1 MRESS
6 RLSAGP
12 DLSGLYVHIPFCK
25 RKCPY
30 CAFYSREPLP
40 GEMHSFAKAAGIEI
54 EKLRGVQDIR
64 TVYIGG
70 GTPTVLDESSLTY
83 LLESLQSII
92 KDADE
97 ITCEANPDSITRK
110 KLKILKQFGVNRLSI
125 GVQSF
130 RDENLKLLGRLN
142 DAEMSISALSAA
154 RDAGFG
160 NISIDLMYGL
170 PKQSIGEWRDDLYKA
185 IEIGPEH
192 ISFYGLTVDDGTPF
206 EHRYGAGKGGA
217 ELPSDD
223 ECREMYYSGIDI
235 LKDAGYVHYEIS
247 NFARHGCESKH
258 NLNYWRH
265 GEYFAVGP
273 SAAGFDAKRRFTN
286 VPDIG
291 EYISRVTS
299 GGNLVDEYEELS
311 KEQRI
316 SEEMMLGLRLTDGVD
331 ISVLEGKC
339 DICFD
344 EIYGGIVIGLI
355 ASGMLERDG
364 NIVRLSRDGLF
375 VSDAVMSE
383 FMLV

>member
-1 MRESS
+1 V
-6 RLSAGP
+6 
-12 DLSGLYVHIPFCK
+12 SGLYIHIPFCK

-40 GEMHSFAKAAGIEI
+40 GEMHPFVKAAGIEI
-54 EKLRGVQDIR
+54 EKLHGVRDIK

-70 GTPTVLDESSLTY
+70 GTPTVLDESSLAH
-83 LLESLQSII
+83 LLESLQAII
-92 KDADE
+92 KDAVE
-97 ITCEANPDSITRK
+97 ITCEANPDSITHE
-110 KLKILKQFGVNRLSI
+110 KLQKLKQFGVNRLSI

-130 RDENLKLLGRLN
+130 RDENLKILGRLN
-142 DAEMSISALSAA
+142 DAEMSIKALSAA

-170 PKQSIGEWRDDLYKA
+170 PRQSIEEWRDDLRMA
-185 IEIGPEH
+185 IETGPEH
-192 ISFYGLTVDDGTPF
+192 ISFYGLTIEDDTPF
-206 EHRYGAGKGGA
+206 GSRFGAGKGGA

-223 ECREMYYSGIDI
+223 ESREMYYSGIDV
-235 LKDAGYVHYEIS
+235 LKGAGYGHYEIS
-247 NFARHGCESKH
+247 NFANPGYESKH
-258 NLNYWRH
+258 NLNYWTH
-265 GEYFAVGP
+265 GEHFAVGP
-273 SAAGFDAKRRFTN
+273 SAAGFDGKRRWAN

-291 EYISRVTS
+291 EYISRVIS
-299 GGNLVDEYEELS
+299 GEDIRDECEELS

-331 ISVLEGKC
+331 INVLENKC
-339 DICFD
+339 DIDFD
-344 EIYGGIVIGLI
+344 EIYGGIVSGLI
-355 ASGMLERDG
+355 AVGMLERDG